1 MVLELGSN
9 KGISMITLIVTII
22 VLLILSGITIGIGS
36 NIFNESQNNTSMSE
50 LKMVKQAVL
59 EKYTKYLIVK
69 DDSILI
75 GEDISKSDVETIIS
89 GLGITLKSEDGYKRL
104 TPDLLEQM
112 GIDNSKDTYIVN
124 YKTGEVINATKL
136 KTKDNQILYTY
147 AATA

>member
-1 MVLELGSN
+1 MILEFQNN
-9 KGISMITLIVTII
+9 KGISMIILIVTII

-36 NIFNESQNNTSMSE
+36 NIFNESQNDTSMSE

-75 GEDISKSDVETIIS
+75 GEDISKSDVESIIS
-89 GLGITLKSEDGYKRL
+89 GLGITLKAENGYKRL
-104 TPDLLEQM
+104 TPELSAQL
-112 GIDNSKDTYIVN
+112 GIDNAKDTYIVN

-147 AATA
+147 ATTA